1 MQPADP
7 PEQQRYWNEYDHPE
21 DEEDGYYIYVDP
33 NATVKYPGQ
42 EILEAIS
49 RKTKSLFGMSKIN
62 EEESPPSTSVGYES
76 SDEETD
82 DGGPNGVTE
91 GYGTLPTDP
100 FPREHKSQGYFSGL
114 FNAFRSPQQDVRTLR
129 RESECRSLLHEIHV
143 RQHEREM
150 AKLQLYSSCLAA
162 AVVLDI
168 VLSILTMTTR
178 RKLRGEVDIAII
190 IGVICNLLLLL
201 IAVTSMRT
209 RMERLGWV
217 HQGSVFVI
225 ALTMM
230 AVDAWLFRWALNL

>member
-1 MQPADP
+1 
-7 PEQQRYWNEYDHPE
+7 
-21 DEEDGYYIYVDP
+21 
-33 NATVKYPGQ
+33 
-42 EILEAIS
+42 
-49 RKTKSLFGMSKIN
+49 
-62 EEESPPSTSVGYES
+62 
-76 SDEETD
+76 
-82 DGGPNGVTE
+82 
-91 GYGTLPTDP
+91 
-100 FPREHKSQGYFSGL
+100 
-114 FNAFRSPQQDVRTLR
+114 
-129 RESECRSLLHEIHV
+129 
-143 RQHEREM
+143 M